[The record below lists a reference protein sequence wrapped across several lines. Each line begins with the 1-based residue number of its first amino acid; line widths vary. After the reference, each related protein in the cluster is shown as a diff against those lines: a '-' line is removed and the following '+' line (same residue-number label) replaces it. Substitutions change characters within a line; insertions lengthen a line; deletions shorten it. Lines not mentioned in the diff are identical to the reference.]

1 MEGEWL
7 EELEEKKESVNKRDL
22 QSKLKERLELI
33 AQFLC
38 DSVVPTV
45 LEDIHQMMKNYID
58 TESEKALELKKKVW

>member
-7 EELEEKKESVNKRDL
+7 EELEEKKESVNKKDQ

-33 AQFLC
+33 AQFLS